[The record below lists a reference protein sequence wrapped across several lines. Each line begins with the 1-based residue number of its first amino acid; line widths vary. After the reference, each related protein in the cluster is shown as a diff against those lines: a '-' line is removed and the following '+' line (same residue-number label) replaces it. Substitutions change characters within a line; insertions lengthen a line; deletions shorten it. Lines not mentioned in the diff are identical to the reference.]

1 MTALALSSVTS
12 KPSTAAENSIDNG
25 TDNSRFN
32 AGSTAPAGDMMAGDG
47 VEMFT
52 CSILGSGSSIID
64 GDQTQMFTC
73 SI

>member
-12 KPSTAAENSIDNG
+12 KPSTAAENSI
-25 TDNSRFN
+25 DNSRFN

-64 GDQTQMFTC
+64 GDQTHMFTC